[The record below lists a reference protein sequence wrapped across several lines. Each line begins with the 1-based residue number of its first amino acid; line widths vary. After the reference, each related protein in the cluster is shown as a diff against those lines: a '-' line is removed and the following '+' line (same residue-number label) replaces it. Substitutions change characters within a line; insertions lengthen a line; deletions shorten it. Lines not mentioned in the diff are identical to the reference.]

1 MTKYLINAPTRQVAR
16 TFVTKSKAQG
26 IKNLSQP
33 FKVTTGYWTV
43 TTNQPVLSLNR

>member
-16 TFVTKSKAQG
+16 NFVAKAKAQG
-26 IKNLSQP
+26 INNLSQP
-33 FKVTTGYWTV
+33 FKIAKGYWTV

>member
-1 MTKYLINAPTRQVAR
+1 MAKYLINAPTRQIAR
-16 TFVTKSKAQG
+16 TFITKAKAQG

-33 FKVTTGYWTV
+33 FKCEFGYWTV

>member
-16 TFVTKSKAQG
+16 AFVSKAKEQG
-26 IKNLSQP
+26 IRNLSQP
-33 FKVTTGYWTV
+33 FKTEFGYWTV